1 MEMRRHPGDSARQYF
16 AAFGHEFL
24 EQIRIFVVDGF
35 CGNINATARH
45 DPVRPSEIR
54 SAFGVFRFHY
64 LFHLPMKCAPL
75 QERVVLFLFQATRS
89 IEAFFVTRSDVTRRR
104 FAFRFRLRALNSND
118 IPRHDG

>member
-1 MEMRRHPGDSARQYF
+1 MRRHPGDSARQYL

-64 LFHLPMKCAPL
+64 LFHLSMECAPL
-75 QERVVLFLFQATRS
+75 QKRVVLFLFQAARS

-118 IPRHDG
+118 IPRHDS